1 MRMKALRRRA
11 IGGWAQLRALLPH
24 GLQDALTHLPTG
36 VTPSTRDL
44 CRERS
49 WACHDLD
56 RDSYRPHEPIAA
68 GCRDLSAALA
78 SNLPRG
84 GSWPRFV
91 AEIPRG
97 RVLGSACIAI
107 APPGIVLADVS
118 PHPFVPASQHRGLT
132 GAVWSPPPR
141 RLRGVA
147 ALLGGSGR
155 QNYYHWLF
163 DMIPRVE
170 SIREARDG
178 AAVDHWI
185 VPRSRLPVVD
195 ELLDRFGID
204 RRRVV
209 RLGRG
214 EQVECDLLLAT
225 SSPTPLGGPVARSI
239 GFLRRHL
246 RDEQLNEAASRRRLL
261 LQRGA
266 SRRIAN
272 LDELAAT
279 IADLRLEI
287 VSTEGMSLAT
297 QMETFGNAELLVGVH
312 GAGLSNAIAMFG
324 DAALIEIVP
333 RWYPVACYCVLAK
346 EAGIRYFAMDADPA
360 DGRPTRNP
368 HADLRIDPD
377 RLREAVHAV
386 GANAVR

>member
-1 MRMKALRRRA
+1 
-11 IGGWAQLRALLPH
+11 
-24 GLQDALTHLPTG
+24 
-36 VTPSTRDL
+36 
-44 CRERS
+44 
-49 WACHDLD
+49 
-56 RDSYRPHEPIAA
+56 
-68 GCRDLSAALA
+68 
-78 SNLPRG
+78 
-84 GSWPRFV
+84 
-91 AEIPRG
+91 
-97 RVLGSACIAI
+97 
-107 APPGIVLADVS
+107 
-118 PHPFVPASQHRGLT
+118 
-132 GAVWSPPPR
+132 
-141 RLRGVA
+141 
-147 ALLGGSGR
+147 
-155 QNYYHWLF
+155 
-163 DMIPRVE
+163 MIPRVE
-170 SIREARDG
+170 SIREAREG

-195 ELLDRFGID
+195 ELLDRIGID
-204 RRRVV
+204 RHRVV
-209 RLGRG
+209 RLSRG

-225 SSPTPLGGPVARSI
+225 SSPAPLGGPVARSI
-239 GFLRRHL
+239 GFLQRHL
-246 RDEQLNEAASRRRLL
+246 SDEQLNDATPRRRLL

-279 IADLRLEI
+279 IDDLRLEI